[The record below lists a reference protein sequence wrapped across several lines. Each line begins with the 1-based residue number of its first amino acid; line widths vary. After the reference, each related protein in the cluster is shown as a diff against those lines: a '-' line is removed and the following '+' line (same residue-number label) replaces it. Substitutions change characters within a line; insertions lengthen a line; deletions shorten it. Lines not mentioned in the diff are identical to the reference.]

1 MYTDPIADMLTR
13 IRNAGSAEHAGCA
26 MPNSKLKS
34 ELARVM
40 KEQGYIDDYQVTDG
54 VGAGTLEVTLRYHR
68 GSHVVTGIRRE
79 SKPGQRKYVK
89 SDSIPVI
96 LNGFG
101 IAILST
107 SKGVMT
113 GKDAAN
119 AGVGGEVI
127 CSIW

>member
-26 MPNSKLKS
+26 MPNSKLKV

-40 KEQGYIDDYQVTDG
+40 KEQGYIEDYQVTDG

-68 GSHVVTGIRRE
+68 GNHVVTGIRRE

-113 GKDAAN
+113 GKDAAG